1 MVAIDP
7 DIQKSLDRFIQEIKK
22 DLQLEAVYLYG
33 SYARG
38 KARSW
43 SDIDIAV
50 VARNLPNDVFDERVR
65 LLTLAAE
72 IDDRLE
78 PHPFRL
84 ENFDETDPIV
94 HEILRTG
101 IRVI

>member
-1 MVAIDP
+1 LVAIDP

-33 SYARG
+33 SYAKG

-50 VARNLPNDVFDERVR
+50 VARNIQTDIFDERVR

-101 IRVI
+101 IRVA